1 MNVAWIVVRPRPDH
15 GMNGQNRSFVMCAYM
30 KHLCNESFRCPTQI
44 SSSKM
49 ILGCARLVALNL
61 FVIFFF
67 QSPPEYGTRRYR
79 GMMHE
84 FMYMMITCVH
94 MHMEGF
100 FIIALRETLL
110 DQQEGGSFSIFFLIF
125 KDYPSKNSLR
135 A

>member
-15 GMNGQNRSFVMCAYM
+15 GMNGQNRSFVMRAYM

-67 QSPPEYGTRRYR
+67 KALLN
-79 GMMHE
+79 
-84 FMYMMITCVH
+84 
-94 MHMEGF
+94 MEHVD
-100 FIIALRETLL
+100 T
-110 DQQEGGSFSIFFLIF
+110 EG
-125 KDYPSKNSLR
+125 
-135 A
+135 